1 MFLTKLVPIFYF
13 YKFYNQE
20 TMPYN
25 QNERIL
31 MVAKENALQAVLT
44 AAQTI
49 FSTFFCSY

>member
-1 MFLTKLVPIFYF
+1 
-13 YKFYNQE
+13 
-20 TMPYN
+20 MPYN

-49 FSTFFCSY
+49 FSTFFLFLLEFYKIGT